1 MVCSMHK
8 AVLAGLLCG
17 FAALLGLSPS
27 PSRLWSQRP
36 CASNASRGPVALL
49 CSAAC
54 CSPARPRASMSTG
67 RFDSLHS
74 SLTRARRA
82 AGVLCS
88 VAARGG
94 PTTLQDSSF
103 TNRAK
108 YMHSEKVMRQALAK
122 AHEYERRAS
131 AQKRLEQKDEDTH
144 AALLRAARARAEV
157 LHRDDVKAT
166 HVTDVRPPPPSAA
179 PRPRARC
186 GRGLTRGAR
195 QVRGN
200 LERQLEATQNILA
213 LHESRLESLMSE
225 RRRDTI
231 QAAATQRDENALSS
245 SRDKM
250 EASVATLQSKVASMK
265 AGLKKEEAE
274 AEKKG
279 AAPALE
285 KMLRMYTSKEHLEH
299 SRAQRSP
306 PRPPRARPAPAP
318 RHVRA

>member
-1 MVCSMHK
+1 
-8 AVLAGLLCG
+8 L
-17 FAALLGLSPS
+17 
-27 PSRLWSQRP
+27 
-36 CASNASRGPVALL
+36 
-49 CSAAC
+49 
-54 CSPARPRASMSTG
+54 
-67 RFDSLHS
+67 
-74 SLTRARRA
+74 
-82 AGVLCS
+82 

-122 AHEYERRAS
+122 AHEYERAS

-250 EASVATLQSKVASMK
+250 ETSVATLQSKVASMK

-299 SRAQRSP
+299 SRAHRSP

-318 RHVRA
+318 RSRRGPWAPDAARRVRAARRQRRPRRAGARRRSRIRRWRCRPSRPSFGPARHSAQLRRSEARRVGGG